1 MEGNDPGVLTI
12 RDMIVRSI
20 IIWLSNMTI
29 IRWRIGSLMI
39 ASDCML
45 LPRDCMGSH
54 VRNMKIDHTLMTAL
68 VKRWRHETH
77 KCHIP
82 VGEAT
87 ITLEDITILL
97 GLRIDGRSVTS
108 HLTAQLTSHLLRVI
122 RLNLGCLFTCP
133 YRIKITV
140 APRTL

>member
-1 MEGNDPGVLTI
+1 MKDWESDDSLRLYVVTTRLHGV
-12 RDMIVRSI
+12 
-20 IIWLSNMTI
+20 
-29 IRWRIGSLMI
+29 
-39 ASDCML
+39 
-45 LPRDCMGSH
+45 SH

-108 HLTAQLTSHLLRVI
+108 HLTH
-122 RLNLGCLFTCP
+122 N
-133 YRIKITV
+133 
-140 APRTL
+140 